1 MQDFDLPGAKL
12 RSGGF
17 FWALQQRRHV
27 LMAVGCAALLA
38 ACGGSDDSSTTPVTS
53 QPATA
58 TLAVLETTDLHFNV
72 RSYDYFKLAEDKT
85 YGFERTATL
94 IRAARKEF
102 ANTLL
107 VDNGDTIQGTAL
119 ADYEAEVKPIPC
131 TQQLSMYKAMGALS
145 FDAGTLG
152 NHEFN
157 YGLPFL
163 NQVLG
168 GGLEVDGVDASQKCA
183 GNGYPAVLANVYSSK
198 TKKPLVQPY
207 AVLER
212 TMVAKGSDGKE
223 VKLPIKIGVIGFT
236 TPGIMNWDKRY
247 LEGKVYTEGAVEAAG
262 KYVPELRAKGADV
275 VVALLHGG
283 LDGSAYSATMENPGL
298 YLSKVAGIDAMV
310 MGHQHSVFPDLSA
323 KPAYSQAAWTMLPAP
338 STACLRSWPA
348 PGARRWA

>member
-27 LMAVGCAALLA
+27 LTALGCAAMLA
-38 ACGGSDDSSTTPVTS
+38 ACGGNDNSTTPVAS
-53 QPATA
+53 QPANA
-58 TLAVLETTDLHFNV
+58 TLVVLETTDLHFNV
-72 RSYDYFKLAEDKT
+72 RSYDYFKLAEDKS

-119 ADYEAEVKPIPC
+119 ADYEAEIKPIPC

-152 NHEFN
+152 NHELN

-168 GGLEVDGVDASQKCA
+168 GGLDVDGVDASQKCA
-183 GNGYPAVLANVYSSK
+183 GNG
-198 TKKPLVQPY
+198 
-207 AVLER
+207 
-212 TMVAKGSDGKE
+212 
-223 VKLPIKIGVIGFT
+223 
-236 TPGIMNWDKRY
+236 
-247 LEGKVYTEGAVEAAG
+247 
-262 KYVPELRAKGADV
+262 
-275 VVALLHGG
+275 
-283 LDGSAYSATMENPGL
+283 
-298 YLSKVAGIDAMV
+298 
-310 MGHQHSVFPDLSA
+310 
-323 KPAYSQAAWTMLPAP
+323 
-338 STACLRSWPA
+338 
-348 PGARRWA
+348 

>member
-1 MQDFDLPGAKL
+1 M
-12 RSGGF
+12 
-17 FWALQQRRHV
+17 
-27 LMAVGCAALLA
+27 
-38 ACGGSDDSSTTPVTS
+38 
-53 QPATA
+53 
-58 TLAVLETTDLHFNV
+58 

-168 GGLEVDGVDASQKCA
+168 GGLDVDGVDASQKCA

-247 LEGKVYTEGAVEAAG
+247 LEGKVYTEGAVEATG

-283 LDGSAYSATMENPGL
+283 MDGAAYSATMENPVL

-323 KPAYSQAAWTMLPAP
+323 KPAYPERCGQPDWHHQRRACGHGQLLGQGAGRDPATAAMGWQEVECGQDRQQERAAQHPEKGCRRCHGVCGCRPGSRAADRG
-338 STACLRSWPA
+338 TASGSHQLREDAHWQH
-348 PGARRWA
+348 

>member
-1 MQDFDLPGAKL
+1 MV
-12 RSGGF
+12 
-17 FWALQQRRHV
+17 AL
-27 LMAVGCAALLA
+27 AASLA
-38 ACGGSDDSSTTPVTS
+38 ACGGSSDNASSNAG
-53 QPATA
+53 ATA

-72 RSYDYFKLAEDKT
+72 RSYDYFKLAEDKS

-94 IRAARKEF
+94 VRAARKEF

-119 ADYEAEVKPIPC
+119 ADYEATISPIPC
-131 TQQLSMYKAMGALS
+131 TQQLSMYKAMGALG

-168 GGLEVDGVDASQKCA
+168 GGLDVDGVDPSKKCA
-183 GNGYPAVLANVYSSK
+183 GAGYPAVLANVYSNK

-207 AVLER
+207 TLLER
-212 TMVAKGSDGKE
+212 TLVAKGTDGKE

-247 LEGKVYTEGAVEAAG
+247 LEGKVYTEAPWNPPTSTCPSCVPRGLTSWWPCCTAVST
-262 KYVPELRAKGADV
+262 VPPTRPPWR
-275 VVALLHGG
+275 
-283 LDGSAYSATMENPGL
+283 T
-298 YLSKVAGIDAMV
+298 
-310 MGHQHSVFPDLSA
+310 
-323 KPAYSQAAWTMLPAP
+323 PACT
-338 STACLRSWPA
+338 C
-348 PGARRWA
+348 RRWQVSTRW

>member
-1 MQDFDLPGAKL
+1 MSERIL
-12 RSGGF
+12 GF
-17 FWALQQRRHV
+17 LISPSQVSRRVAVLGVVAL
-27 LMAVGCAALLA
+27 AASLA
-38 ACGGSDDSSTTPVTS
+38 ACGGSSDNASSNAG
-53 QPATA
+53 ATA

-72 RSYDYFKLAEDKT
+72 RSYDYFKLAEDKS

-94 IRAARKEF
+94 VRAARKEF

-119 ADYEAEVKPIPC
+119 ADYEATISPIPC
-131 TQQLSMYKAMGALS
+131 TQQLSMYKAMGALG

-168 GGLEVDGVDASQKCA
+168 GGLDVDGVDATKKCA
-183 GNGYPAVLANVYSSK
+183 GAGYPAVLANVYSNK

-207 AVLER
+207 TLLER
-212 TMVAKGSDGKE
+212 TLVAKGTDGKE

-247 LEGKVYTEGAVEAAG
+247 LEGKVYTEGAVRRPTNTCPSCAPRAPTSSWRCCTAG
-262 KYVPELRAKGADV
+262 SIARPTRPPWK
-275 VVALLHGG
+275 
-283 LDGSAYSATMENPGL
+283 T
-298 YLSKVAGIDAMV
+298 
-310 MGHQHSVFPDLSA
+310 
-323 KPAYSQAAWTMLPAP
+323 PACT
-338 STACLRSWPA
+338 C
-348 PGARRWA
+348 RRWRASMRW